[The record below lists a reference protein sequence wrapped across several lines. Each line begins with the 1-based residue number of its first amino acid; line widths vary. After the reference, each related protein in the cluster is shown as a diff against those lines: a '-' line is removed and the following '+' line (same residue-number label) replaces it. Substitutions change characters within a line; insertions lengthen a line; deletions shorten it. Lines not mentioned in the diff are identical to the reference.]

1 MTIYFFSLMKIQ
13 WKFWLKYAV
22 TRKISF
28 LWQIWTF
35 DEIIIFTEIL
45 ESNKID
51 SESASVFLFS
61 TLYFFTETSTMK
73 G

>member
-1 MTIYFFSLMKIQ
+1 MKIQ

-28 LWQIWTF
+28 LWQIWTS